1 MKLELLKD
9 LSEGGNFKDV
19 SSENLVRLYDFDKAE
34 TERLIQ
40 LIVEYL
46 IENSQILQLS
56 SLNFIESLNCN
67 LLLKISNKDEGIIVT
82 EKPDSL
88 ICSLTA
94 DSYLAMVEIMI
105 EVSENGFNWLCDTS
119 IHDIDFLYSKGGTW

>member
-9 LSEGGNFKDV
+9 LSEGGKYKNV

-46 IENSQILQLS
+46 IENSQSLQLS

-67 LLLKISNKDEGIIVT
+67 LLLKISNKDEGIIAT
-82 EKPDSL
+82 EKADTL
-88 ICSLTA
+88 ICSLTT
-94 DSYLAMVEIMI
+94 DSYQAMVEIMI
-105 EVSENGFNWLCDTS
+105 KVSENGFNWLCDTS
-119 IHDIDFLYSKGGTW
+119 IDDIDFLYSKGGTW